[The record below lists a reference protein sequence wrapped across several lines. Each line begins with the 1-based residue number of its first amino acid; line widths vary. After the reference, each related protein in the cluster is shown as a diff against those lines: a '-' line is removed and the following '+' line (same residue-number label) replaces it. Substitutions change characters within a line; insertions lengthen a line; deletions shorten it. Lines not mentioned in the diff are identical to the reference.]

1 MNYEWFRVISVSIG
15 NFYGDGQKPIIRRLP
30 PNFNPIGITGSVIGG
45 QKIAPCGIGIAIEY
59 RICGSPQFVIVSGG
73 ICIFL
78 PVYDVACGIIGPGPG
93 FSQLLVVLPDQLV
106 GAGVVPGR
114 SLRSLPGNQISSLSP
129 KI

>member
-59 RICGSPQFVIVSGG
+59 RICGSPQSGG
-73 ICIFL
+73 SRIGMLF
-78 PVYDVACGIIGPGPG
+78 PVYNVACGIIGPGPG